1 VKLNL
6 IHEAGC
12 RKQNADIHA
21 YILDVKQIKRL
32 NYGYHRLHHVLSLCI
47 NQNIDI
53 YEGDLSY
60 SLQQL
65 INTYKLTH
73 IIIQANDD
81 LEFVSLVNAFSY
93 QVHIEW
99 IENEYEAFIQMK
111 PQSSFFSFFKKIE
124 PYLNHNEVYH
134 E

>member
-1 VKLNL
+1 MKLNL
-6 IHEAGC
+6 LHEAGC
-12 RKQNADIHA
+12 RKVDADFHA
-21 YILDVKQIKRL
+21 YIVDAKQIKRL

-53 YEGDLSY
+53 YEGDLSNT
-60 SLQQL
+60 LQQL
-65 INTYKLTH
+65 ITTHHLTH

-81 LEFVSLVNAFSY
+81 LEYRSLVNAFSS

-99 IENEYEAFIQMK
+99 IENEYEAFIKMK

-124 PYLNHNEVYH
+124 PYLNQKRGNP
-134 E
+134 